1 MWPERK
7 DLAAAF
13 TFLVL
18 LALSAFG
25 CLGANSEVLYAP
37 YVLLTGAF
45 PHRGSVLSAALAAA
59 VAVNIKYPV
68 GLDVIGVARFLI
80 VAASL
85 GVWGL
90 LSGARLD
97 RSARGGLLVRA
108 AFSLLQAVITGTT
121 YYHYFI
127 PVYLPLSAL
136 LVSHWRT
143 GQRVPWRRA
152 SVTLGAVLA
161 LATLGDAAAKYGHL
175 AKAREDLA
183 SGVCPHLRGR
193 TVYVADELLATYRI
207 CNLRPSKFMF
217 PPFVFQ
223 QHTVQVAGSEG
234 LGELEAFEVVL
245 VSPES
250 RFAPRVRASRDGDVV
265 ELPVRP

>member
-1 MWPERK
+1 MIAARLLLADAQLNWEEELYWQVAQAWNEGGLPYVDVFDHKAPLIYVVQLVCSDFSGSIWLLRASATLALPLSAACFGLAMWPERK

-45 PHRGSVLSAALAAA
+45 LLRGSVLSAALAAA

-97 RSARGGLLVRA
+97 RSARGGPSRSGSVLVA
-108 AFSLLQAVITGTT
+108 ASGHHRNDL
-121 YYHYFI
+121 
-127 PVYLPLSAL
+127 LPLLHTGLPSAIGTSRQPL
-136 LVSHWRT
+136 ADGPACALAQ
-143 GQRVPWRRA
+143 GQRDARRR
-152 SVTLGAVLA
+152 LGA
-161 LATLGDAAAKYGHL
+161 
-175 AKAREDLA
+175 
-183 SGVCPHLRGR
+183 
-193 TVYVADELLATYRI
+193 
-207 CNLRPSKFMF
+207 
-217 PPFVFQ
+217 
-223 QHTVQVAGSEG
+223 
-234 LGELEAFEVVL
+234 
-245 VSPES
+245 
-250 RFAPRVRASRDGDVV
+250 RDT
-265 ELPVRP
+265 R

>member
-18 LALSAFG
+18 LTLSAFG

-45 PHRGSVLSAALAAA
+45 LLRGSVLSAALAAA

-68 GLDVIGVARFLI
+68 GLDVIGVALFLN

-97 RSARGGLLVRA
+97 RSARWGLLVWA
-108 AFSLLQAVITGTT
+108 AFSLLQAVITGKT
-121 YYHYFI
+121 
-127 PVYLPLSAL
+127 
-136 LVSHWRT
+136 
-143 GQRVPWRRA
+143 
-152 SVTLGAVLA
+152 
-161 LATLGDAAAKYGHL
+161 
-175 AKAREDLA
+175 
-183 SGVCPHLRGR
+183 
-193 TVYVADELLATYRI
+193 
-207 CNLRPSKFMF
+207 
-217 PPFVFQ
+217 
-223 QHTVQVAGSEG
+223 
-234 LGELEAFEVVL
+234 
-245 VSPES
+245 
-250 RFAPRVRASRDGDVV
+250 
-265 ELPVRP
+265 